1 MNPVF
6 TIGHSTRS
14 GEEFIGLLRE
24 FGVRLLIDV
33 RRFPLSRRHPQFN
46 KEELAA
52 ALAQAGIGFRHEDVL
67 GGRRSPRRDS
77 PNTAWRNA
85 QFRGYADHM
94 DTPAFREAVADI
106 VARAQNTVQAV
117 MCAEAVPWRCHRNLL
132 ADALVARGLEVR
144 HILQVGKAGV
154 HTLNKD
160 ARVLPDGRIIYGER
174 VDQMDLL

>member
-14 GEEFIGLLRE
+14 AEEFIGLLGE
-24 FGVRLLIDV
+24 FGVELLIDV
-33 RRFPLSRRHPQFN
+33 RRFPMSRRHPQFN
-46 KEELAA
+46 RD
-52 ALAQAGIGFRHEDVL
+52 ALSVSLPAAGIGYLHEEVL
-67 GGRRSPRRDS
+67 GGRRSPREDS
-77 PNTAWRNA
+77 RNTAWRNA

-94 DTPAFREAVADI
+94 DTPAYRGGVERI
-106 VARAQNTVQAV
+106 VERAQTAVQAV

-144 HILQVGKAGV
+144 HIMQPGKASP

-160 ARVLPDGRIIYGER
+160 AHVLADARIVYGAR

>member
-14 GEEFIGLLRE
+14 SEEFIALLRE
-24 FGVRLLIDV
+24 CWVELLIDV
-33 RRFPLSRRHPQFN
+33 RRFPMSRRHPQFN
-46 KEELAA
+46 RPELSASLQA
-52 ALAQAGIGFRHEDVL
+52 AGIGYRHEEML
-67 GGRRSPRRDS
+67 GGRRAAREDS

-94 DTPAFREAVADI
+94 DTPAFRQAVDEL
-106 VARAQNTVQAV
+106 VQRAERTVQAV

-144 HILQVGKAGV
+144 HIIQPGKANP
-154 HTLNKD
+154 HSLNPD
-160 ARVLPDGRIIYGER
+160 ARLLADGRILYGPR

>member
-14 GEEFIGLLRE
+14 SEEFITLLRE
-24 FGVRLLIDV
+24 YQVELLIDV
-33 RRFPLSRRHPQFN
+33 RRFPISRRHPQFN
-46 KEELAA
+46 GPEVSASLET
-52 ALAQAGIGFRHEDVL
+52 AGIGYRHEEVL
-67 GGRRSPRRDS
+67 GGRRTARPDS

-94 DTPAFREAVADI
+94 DTPAFREAVAQL
-106 VARAQNTVQAV
+106 VQRAEQTVQAV

-132 ADALVARGLEVR
+132 ADALVARGVEVR
-144 HILQVGKAGV
+144 HIIQPGKANP
-154 HTLNKD
+154 HSLNRD
-160 ARVLPDGRIIYGER
+160 ARLLADGRILYRAR